1 MYNAVQQDTFL
12 QSLALAVARNT
23 VGANLPLTDVLKR
36 EGVSQQEY
44 ANISANN
51 TYQQYLTA
59 YTKELT
65 ENGFSF
71 SAKARVLAE
80 DLLPN
85 LYYIARDV
93 DSPAPSRIKAIE
105 NLVEWGELKP
115 KENAR
120 ATMGA
125 GFSINIVLPDGNSQS
140 ATISVT
146 ENQEPPEGTDED
158 EEELADHDPSV
169 IEHGSLQ
176 QTDQQEPQKLLDHSS
191 ILTDLFG
198 PDEATWDELEE
209 DGAYHE

>member
-1 MYNAVQQDTFL
+1 MYNAVQQDTHL

-23 VGANLPLTDVLKR
+23 VGANLPLADVLKR

-44 ANISANN
+44 AHISANN
-51 TYQQYLTA
+51 IYQKYLTA

-125 GFSINIVLPDGNSQS
+125 GFSINIVLPDGNSQG

-146 ENQEPPEGTDED
+146 ENQELED
-158 EEELADHDPSV
+158 DHDDYDPSV
-169 IEHGSLQ
+169 IEH
-176 QTDQQEPQKLLDHSS
+176 EAIPQKLVDHSS

-198 PDEATWDELEE
+198 PSEEEWEELEE

>member
-125 GFSINIVLPDGNSQS
+125 GFSINIVLPDGDSQS

-146 ENQEPPEGTDED
+146 ENPEPPEELED
-158 EEELADHDPSV
+158 HDNHGNYDDPSV
-169 IEHGSLQ
+169 IEHENIQQHQ
-176 QTDQQEPQKLLDHSS
+176 QTDQQDSS
-191 ILTDLFG
+191 ILPDLFG

>member
-1 MYNAVQQDTFL
+1 MYNAVQQDTYL

-23 VGANLPLTDVLKR
+23 VGADLPLADVLKR

-44 ANISANN
+44 AHISANN
-51 TYQQYLTA
+51 TYQKYLTA

-85 LYYIARDV
+85 LYYIARDM

-146 ENQEPPEGTDED
+146 ENQELKDHD
-158 EEELADHDPSV
+158 DHDHDPSV
-169 IEHGSLQ
+169 IEH
-176 QTDQQEPQKLLDHSS
+176 EAIPQKLLDHSP
-191 ILTDLFG
+191 ILADLFG
-198 PDEATWDELEE
+198 PSEEEWEELEE